1 MKELDHCSFGSHPI
15 EAQKNRGGFWPAN
28 ERNLGRGV
36 AWVALSHLVTISMML
51 TPVKVLAES
60 TWLAGDHHIHSNNS
74 VGWDETSN
82 PPKPIAGGDAIYTI
96 EKNALMA
103 REFGL
108 SWMVATDHGGPNHS
122 KLSMDRTY
130 PALLAARLAV
140 PEVIQFMGLE
150 LNTPG
155 ADHSSIIMPK
165 SPEEAS
171 QLAAYEYRF
180 DSREAWPADPGRNEE
195 ARMIDALEFAKGL
208 KPQPVVIA
216 HHPSRSAAD
225 EGVFGLTTPAELR
238 RWNDAAPNIAV
249 GMEGAPGHQA
259 AELRQADD
267 RGGYPAWVYARGA
280 YGRGFPTMGGF
291 DQMTAIVG
299 GFWDAMLGE
308 GRRWWI
314 TANSDSH
321 IHYTE
326 GGIDFWPGEYSKTF
340 VYAEKNHDAILESI
354 RAGKMFVVTGG
365 LITALDVTLSD
376 GSSSVRLGEMLKTQ
390 RGSKLTLEIAVTDPD
405 QMNPA
410 GRNPSLNRV
419 DLIMGVVSGRQPD
432 VDVAQNSNTS
442 VIERI
447 SRESFERSDRQYVI
461 RTQLTA
467 EADGYLRLRGTN
479 TDSLEPEK
487 DPLGEDPWSD
497 LWFYSNPIFI
507 ELVD

>member
-1 MKELDHCSFGSHPI
+1 MI
-15 EAQKNRGGFWPAN
+15 E
-28 ERNLGRGV
+28 ERNRTEGLSG
-36 AWVALSHLVTISMML
+36 ALLCYLVALSMLFMPVTLM
-51 TPVKVLAES
+51 AEA

-74 VGWDETSN
+74 VGWDESN
-82 PPKPIAGGDAIYTI
+82 PPKPIFGGDAIYTI
-96 EKNALMA
+96 EKNAQMA
-103 REFGL
+103 RRFGL

-122 KLSMDRTY
+122 KLSMESTY

-165 SPEEAS
+165 SPNEAKH
-171 QLAAYEYRF
+171 LAAYEYRF
-180 DSREAWPADPGRNEE
+180 DSREAWPANPLRNEE

-208 KPQPVVIA
+208 NPQPVVIA
-216 HHPSRSAAD
+216 HHPSRSAKE
-225 EGVFGLTTPAELR
+225 EGVFGLTTPAKLR
-238 RWNDAAPNIAV
+238 RWNDAVPNIAV

-259 AELRQADD
+259 AELRHADD
-267 RGGYPAWVYARGA
+267 RGSYPAWVYARGA

-326 GGIDFWPGEYSKTF
+326 GGIDFWPGEYSKTL
-340 VYAEKNHDAILESI
+340 VYAEKTHDAILESL
-354 RAGKMFVVTGG
+354 RAGRMFVVTGD

-376 GSSSVRLGEMLKTQ
+376 GVSSAGWGETLMTKQ
-390 RGSKLTLEIAVTDPD
+390 GSKLTLEIAVTDPEE
-405 QMNPA
+405 MNAA
-410 GRNPSLNRV
+410 GRNPSLNRI
-419 DLIMGVVSGRQPD
+419 DLIMGAVTGPQANAD
-432 VDVAQNSNTS
+432 LAQNPTTA
-442 VIERI
+442 VVERV
-447 SRESFERSDRQYVI
+447 SRKAFEGGDGQYLI
-461 RTQLTA
+461 RTELTA
-467 EADGYLRLRGTN
+467 DENGYLRLRGTN
-479 TDSLEPEK
+479 TNSLEPER

-497 LWFYSNPIFI
+497 LWFYSNPVFI

>member
-1 MKELDHCSFGSHPI
+1 MRDDPEMREK
-15 EAQKNRGGFWPAN
+15 K
-28 ERNLGRGV
+28 LGAKRS
-36 AWVALSHLVTISMML
+36 AMWTAILAMLALQSMAD
-51 TPVKVLAES
+51 P

-82 PPKPIAGGDAIYTI
+82 PPKPIVGGDAIYTI
-96 EKNALMA
+96 EKNAQMA
-103 REFGL
+103 RKFGL

-122 KLSMDRTY
+122 KLSMESTY

-165 SPEEAS
+165 SPNEARH
-171 QLAAYEYRF
+171 LAAYEYRF
-180 DSREAWPADPGRNEE
+180 DSREAWPADPLRNEE

-208 KPQPVVIA
+208 NPQPVVIA
-216 HHPSRSAAD
+216 HHPSRSAR
-225 EGVFGLTTPAELR
+225 EEKVFGLTTPAELR

-259 AELRQADD
+259 AELREADD
-267 RGGYPAWVYARGA
+267 RGSYPAWVYARGA

-340 VYAEKNHDAILESI
+340 VHAEKTHDGILASL
-354 RAGKMFVVTGG
+354 RSGRMFVVTGD
-365 LITALDVTLSD
+365 LITTLDVTLSD
-376 GSSSVRLGEMLKTQ
+376 GVTSVGWGETLKTKQ
-390 RGSKLTLEIAVTDPD
+390 GSKLTLEIAVTDPEET
-405 QMNPA
+405 NAA

-419 DLIMGVVSGRQPD
+419 DVIMGAVTGRQANAD
-432 VDVAQNSNTS
+432 LAQNPSTA
-442 VIERI
+442 VVERV
-447 SRESFERSDRQYVI
+447 SREAFEGRDGQYLI
-461 RTQLTA
+461 RTELTA
-467 EADGYLRLRGTN
+467 DANGYLRLRGTN

-497 LWFYSNPIFI
+497 LWFYSNPVFI

>member
-1 MKELDHCSFGSHPI
+1 MI
-15 EAQKNRGGFWPAN
+15 E
-28 ERNLGRGV
+28 ERNWTEGLRG
-36 AWVALSHLVTISMML
+36 ALLCYLVVLSMLFM
-51 TPVKVLAES
+51 PVTLNAEA

-82 PPKPIAGGDAIYTI
+82 PPKPIVGGDAIYTI
-96 EKNALMA
+96 EKNAQMA
-103 REFGL
+103 RKFGL

-122 KLSMDRTY
+122 KLSMESTY

-165 SPEEAS
+165 SPNEARH
-171 QLAAYEYRF
+171 LAAYEYRF
-180 DSREAWPADPGRNEE
+180 DSREAWPANPLRNEE

-208 KPQPVVIA
+208 NPQPVVIA
-216 HHPSRSAAD
+216 HHPSRSAR
-225 EGVFGLTTPAELR
+225 EESVFGLTTPAELR

-267 RGGYPAWVYARGA
+267 RGSYPAWVYARGA
-280 YGRGFPTMGGF
+280 YGRGYPTMGGF

-340 VYAEKNHDAILESI
+340 VHAEKAHDSILESL
-354 RAGKMFVVTGG
+354 RAGRMFVVTGD
-365 LITALDVTLSD
+365 LITTLDVALSD
-376 GSSSVRLGEMLKTQ
+376 GVTSVGWGETLKTKQ
-390 RGSKLTLEIAVTDPD
+390 GSKLTLEIAVTDPKE
-405 QMNPA
+405 MNAA

-419 DLIMGVVSGRQPD
+419 DVIMGAVTGPQANADLSQNPTTAVV
-432 VDVAQNSNTS
+432 
-442 VIERI
+442 ERV
-447 SRESFERSDRQYVI
+447 SRKDFEGGDGQYLI
-461 RTQLTA
+461 RTELTA
-467 EADGYLRLRGTN
+467 DANGYLRLRGTN
-479 TDSLEPEK
+479 TDSFEPEK

-497 LWFYSNPIFI
+497 LWFYSNPLFI

>member
-1 MKELDHCSFGSHPI
+1 MI
-15 EAQKNRGGFWPAN
+15 E
-28 ERNLGRGV
+28 ERNRTEGSTGALFCCL
-36 AWVALSHLVTISMML
+36 VALSMLFMPVTL
-51 TPVKVLAES
+51 NAEA

-82 PPKPIAGGDAIYTI
+82 PPKPIVGGDAIYTI
-96 EKNALMA
+96 EKNAQMA
-103 REFGL
+103 RKFGL

-122 KLSMDRTY
+122 KLSMESTY
-130 PALLAARLAV
+130 PALLTARLAV

-155 ADHSSIIMPK
+155 ADHSSIIIPK
-165 SPEEAS
+165 SPNEARH
-171 QLAAYEYRF
+171 LAAYEYRF
-180 DSREAWPADPGRNEE
+180 DSREAWPANPLRNEE

-208 KPQPVVIA
+208 NPQPVVIA
-216 HHPSRSAAD
+216 HHPSRSAKE
-225 EGVFGLTTPAELR
+225 EGVFGLTTPAKLR
-238 RWNDAAPNIAV
+238 RWNDAVPDIAV

-259 AELRQADD
+259 AELRHADD
-267 RGGYPAWVYARGA
+267 RGSYPAWVYARGA

-340 VYAEKNHDAILESI
+340 VYAEKTHDAILESL
-354 RAGKMFVVTGG
+354 RAGRMFVVTGD

-376 GSSSVRLGEMLKTQ
+376 GVSSVGWGETLMTKQ
-390 RGSKLTLEIAVTDPD
+390 GSKLTLKIAVTDPEE
-405 QMNPA
+405 MNAA
-410 GRNPSLNRV
+410 GKNPSLNRI
-419 DLIMGVVSGRQPD
+419 DLIMGAVTGPQANAD
-432 VDVAQNSNTS
+432 LAQNPTTA
-442 VIERI
+442 VVERV
-447 SRESFERSDRQYVI
+447 SRKAFEGGDGQYLI
-461 RTQLTA
+461 RTELTA
-467 EADGYLRLRGTN
+467 DENGYLRLRGTN
-479 TDSLEPEK
+479 TNSLEPEK

-497 LWFYSNPIFI
+497 LWFYSNPVFI
-507 ELVD
+507 ELIH

>member
-1 MKELDHCSFGSHPI
+1 MI
-15 EAQKNRGGFWPAN
+15 EARNWADSLSGGV
-28 ERNLGRGV
+28 LCYLV
-36 AWVALSHLVTISMML
+36 VLSMLFMPVTL
-51 TPVKVLAES
+51 NAEA

-82 PPKPIAGGDAIYTI
+82 PPKPIVGGDAIYTI
-96 EKNALMA
+96 EKNAQMA
-103 REFGL
+103 RKFGL

-122 KLSMDRTY
+122 KLSMESTY

-165 SPEEAS
+165 SPNEARH
-171 QLAAYEYRF
+171 LAAYEYRF
-180 DSREAWPADPGRNEE
+180 DSREAWPANPLRNEE

-208 KPQPVVIA
+208 NPQPVVIA
-216 HHPSRSAAD
+216 HHPSRSAR
-225 EGVFGLTTPAELR
+225 EESVFGLTTPAELR

-267 RGGYPAWVYARGA
+267 RGSYPAWVYARGA
-280 YGRGFPTMGGF
+280 YGRGYPTMGGF

-340 VYAEKNHDAILESI
+340 VHAEKAHDSILESL
-354 RAGKMFVVTGG
+354 RAGRMFVVTGD
-365 LITALDVTLSD
+365 LITTLDVALSD
-376 GSSSVRLGEMLKTQ
+376 GVTSVGWGETLKTKQ
-390 RGSKLTLEIAVTDPD
+390 GSKLTLEIAVTDPKE
-405 QMNPA
+405 MNAA

-419 DLIMGVVSGRQPD
+419 DVIMGAVTGPQANADLSQNPTTAVV
-432 VDVAQNSNTS
+432 
-442 VIERI
+442 ERV
-447 SRESFERSDRQYVI
+447 SRKDFEGGDGQYLI
-461 RTQLTA
+461 RTELTA
-467 EADGYLRLRGTN
+467 DANGYLRLRGTN

-497 LWFYSNPIFI
+497 LWFYSNPLFI
-507 ELVD
+507 ELID

>member
-1 MKELDHCSFGSHPI
+1 MI
-15 EAQKNRGGFWPAN
+15 E
-28 ERNLGRGV
+28 ERNWAESLSG
-36 AWVALSHLVTISMML
+36 ALLCYLVALSMLFMPVTLM
-51 TPVKVLAES
+51 AEA

-74 VGWDETSN
+74 VGWDESN
-82 PPKPIAGGDAIYTI
+82 PPKPIFGGDAIYII
-96 EKNALMA
+96 EKNAQMA
-103 REFGL
+103 RKFGL

-122 KLSMDRTY
+122 KLSMESTY

-165 SPEEAS
+165 SPNEARD
-171 QLAAYEYRF
+171 LAAYEYRF
-180 DSREAWPADPGRNEE
+180 DSREAWPSDPLRNEG

-208 KPQPVVIA
+208 NPQPVVIA
-216 HHPSRSAAD
+216 HHPSRSAKE

-267 RGGYPAWVYARGA
+267 RGSYPAWVYARGA

-340 VYAEKNHDAILESI
+340 VHAEKTHDGILASL
-354 RAGKMFVVTGG
+354 RAGRMFVVTGD
-365 LITALDVTLSD
+365 LITTLDVNLSD
-376 GSSSVRLGEMLKTQ
+376 GMTSVGWGETLKTKQ
-390 RGSKLTLEIAVTDPD
+390 GSKLILEIAVTDPEEV
-405 QMNPA
+405 NHG

-419 DLIMGVVSGRQPD
+419 DVIMGAVTGRQANAD
-432 VDVAQNSNTS
+432 LAQNPTTA
-442 VIERI
+442 VVERV
-447 SRESFERSDRQYVI
+447 SREAFEGGDGQYLI
-461 RTQLTA
+461 RTELS
-467 EADGYLRLRGTN
+467 ADANGYLRLRGTN
-479 TDSLEPEK
+479 TNSLEPEK

-497 LWFYSNPIFI
+497 LWFYSNPVFI